1 MNEIKCITF
10 KTHQTI
16 IGEIVTELNNGEYDI
31 GYGIKNPMQVI
42 SVPPRSASDPGG
54 VGFAPYLAF
63 VEEFDKGIRLE
74 HSDILT
80 VNTPVDDLLEN
91 YRRMFSRI
99 ELAPAGLK
107 L

>member
-1 MNEIKCITF
+1 MSEIKCITF

-16 IGEIVTELNNGEYDI
+16 IAEVADEGNVGMKV
-31 GYGIKNPMQVI
+31 KNPMQVI
-42 SVPPRSASDPGG
+42 AVPPRSANDPGG

-63 VEEFDKGIRLE
+63 TEEFDEGIAIKND
-74 HSDILT
+74 DILT
-80 VNTPVDDLLEN
+80 VNTPVSDLLEN

-107 L
+107 V

>member
-1 MNEIKCITF
+1 MNIKCITF

-16 IGEIVTELNNGEYDI
+16 IAEVTLEGDVVVLV
-31 GYGIKNPMQVI
+31 KNPVQVI
-42 SVPPRSASDPGG
+42 SVPPRSANDPGG

-63 VEEFDKGIRLE
+63 VEEFDKGITIKNE
-74 HSDILT
+74 DILT

-91 YRRMFSRI
+91 YRKMFSRI
-99 ELAPAGLK
+99 EIAPAGLK

>member
-1 MNEIKCITF
+1 MSEIKCITF

-16 IGEIVTELNNGEYDI
+16 IAEVADEGNVGMKV
-31 GYGIKNPMQVI
+31 KNPMQVI
-42 SVPPRSASDPGG
+42 AVPPRSANDPGG

-63 VEEFDKGIRLE
+63 VEEFDKGIVI
-74 HSDILT
+74 SNDDILT
-80 VNTPVDDLLEN
+80 VNTPVSDLLEQ

-107 L
+107 V

>member
-1 MNEIKCITF
+1 MNIKCITF

-16 IGEIVTELNNGEYDI
+16 IGEVLDEGDVGLLV
-31 GYGIKNPMQVI
+31 KNPVQVI

-63 VEEFDKGIRLE
+63 VEEFDKGITLKNE
-74 HSDILT
+74 DILCI
-80 VNTPVDDLLEN
+80 NTPVDDLLEN
-91 YRRMFSRI
+91 YRKMFSRI
-99 ELAPAGLK
+99 ELAPPGLK

>member
-1 MNEIKCITF
+1 MNIKCITF

-16 IGEIVTELNNGEYDI
+16 IGEITDEGDI
-31 GYGIKNPMQVI
+31 GIIVKNPVQVI
-42 SVPPRSASDPGG
+42 SVPPRSANDPGG

-63 VEEFDKGIRLE
+63 VEEFDKGIALKWT
-74 HSDILT
+74 DILT
-80 VNTPVDDLLEN
+80 NNTPVPDLLEQ

>member
-1 MNEIKCITF
+1 MTIKCITF

-16 IGEIVTELNNGEYDI
+16 IAEVVDEGNVGFKV
-31 GYGIKNPMQVI
+31 KNPMQVI
-42 SVPPRSASDPGG
+42 AVPPRSANDPGG

-63 VEEFDKGIRLE
+63 VEEFDQGIVISNE
-74 HSDILT
+74 DVLT
-80 VNTPVDDLLEN
+80 VNTPVSDLLEQ

-107 L
+107 V

>member
-1 MNEIKCITF
+1 MSEIKCITF

-16 IGEIVTELNNGEYDI
+16 IAEVVDEGNVGVKV
-31 GYGIKNPMQVI
+31 KNPMQVI
-42 SVPPRSASDPGG
+42 AVPPRSANDSGG

-63 VEEFDKGIRLE
+63 VEEFDKGIVI
-74 HSDILT
+74 SNDDVLT
-80 VNTPVDDLLEN
+80 VNTPVSDLLEQ

-107 L
+107 I